1 MISLVDPENF
11 LELVDVVNAVEEQ
24 VIAGQLIIINKVDL
38 VDQETLAAG
47 AG

>member
-24 VIAGQLIIINKVDL
+24 VIAGQLIIINKVDWWIKKP
-38 VDQETLAAG
+38 
-47 AG
+47 